1 MECIFPAVVFIITSM
16 VTQAGA
22 CQRMIHAENL
32 VTQMSFLWVAFWHFV
47 TDHIFTIVLRMRVE
61 VELGVW
67 RNEEHDYKRQIVL
80 EDMKMCLLVKVV
92 VVHEKGEGEG

>member
-1 MECIFPAVVFIITSM
+1 
-16 VTQAGA
+16 
-22 CQRMIHAENL
+22 
-32 VTQMSFLWVAFWHFV
+32 MSFLWVAFWHFV

-92 VVHEKGEGEG
+92 VVHERGGGGIVNGMEICVFR

>member
-1 MECIFPAVVFIITSM
+1 
-16 VTQAGA
+16 
-22 CQRMIHAENL
+22 
-32 VTQMSFLWVAFWHFV
+32 
-47 TDHIFTIVLRMRVE
+47 MRVE

-92 VVHEKGEGEG
+92 VVVHEGGGGDSEWNGNLCIPINITVLLISFGWEISYG

>member
-1 MECIFPAVVFIITSM
+1 
-16 VTQAGA
+16 
-22 CQRMIHAENL
+22 
-32 VTQMSFLWVAFWHFV
+32 
-47 TDHIFTIVLRMRVE
+47 MRVE

-92 VVHEKGEGEG
+92 VVVVHERGEGNSEWNGNLCIPINITVLLISFGWETSYG